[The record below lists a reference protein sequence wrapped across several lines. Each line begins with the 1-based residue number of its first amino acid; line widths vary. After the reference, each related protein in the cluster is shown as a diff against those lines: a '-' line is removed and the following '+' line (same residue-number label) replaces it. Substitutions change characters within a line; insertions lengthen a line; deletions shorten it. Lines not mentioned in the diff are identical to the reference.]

1 MSDNLLNV
9 YGKFMNLKIY
19 VPAETN
25 DDLELK
31 QKYQNA
37 ASNHNNK
44 VLNPDNKYLDAGFD
58 LFVPNDFEQQPF
70 RDLSQIKIDFRIV
83 CAASMVTDSGKNYN
97 TGYYMDPRS
106 SISKTS
112 LRLANSRGIIDSGY
126 RGPLIGMFDVIKQ
139 PQSNLLNDNHVYP
152 FLTSRFDRVTQ
163 LCAPGLEPIVV
174 TIVDFLEE
182 LGERTERGTGGFG
195 STGF

>member
-1 MSDNLLNV
+1 MSNNLLNV
-9 YGKFMNLKIY
+9 YGKFMRLKIY
-19 VPAETN
+19 VTDEHV
-25 DDLELK
+25 ELK
-31 QKYQNA
+31 QKYRDA

-58 LFVPNDFEQQPF
+58 LFVPCNYDSQPF
-70 RDLSQIKIDFRIV
+70 ELDSQVKIDFKIV
-83 CAASMVTDSGKNYN
+83 CAASMVTDNGKTYN

-126 RGPLIGMFDVIKQ
+126 RGPLIGMFDVVKQ
-139 PQSNLLNDNHVYP
+139 NVAFH
-152 FLTSRFDRVTQ
+152 RFDNPVFPLLASRYERVTQ
-163 LCAPGLEPIVV
+163 ICAPSLEPILVE
-174 TIVDFLEE
+174 IVDCLEE

-195 STGF
+195 STGI

>member
-1 MSDNLLNV
+1 MSNNLLNV
-9 YGKFMNLKIY
+9 YGKFMSLKIY
-19 VPAETN
+19 VPVQTDE
-25 DDLELK
+25 DLQLK
-31 QKYQNA
+31 QKYYEA

-44 VLNPDNKYLDAGFD
+44 VLNPENKYLDAGFD
-58 LFVPNDFEQQPF
+58 LFVPTDCDPEPYKNV
-70 RDLSQIKIDFRIV
+70 LQIKIDFKIV
-83 CAASMVTDSGKNYN
+83 CAASMVTDNGKKYN

-106 SISKTS
+106 SISKTT

-139 PQSNLLNDNHVYP
+139 NHIYHRLDNNVFPLLANRYDR
-152 FLTSRFDRVTQ
+152 LTQ
-163 LCAPGLEPIVV
+163 ICAPGLEPILVK
-174 TIVDFLEE
+174 IVDCLED

>member
-1 MSDNLLNV
+1 MS
-9 YGKFMNLKIY
+9 LKIY
-19 VPAETN
+19 VPVQTEE
-25 DDLELK
+25 DLQLK
-31 QKYQNA
+31 QKYVNA

-44 VLNPDNKYLDAGFD
+44 VLNPDNKYLDSGFD

-70 RDLSQIKIDFRIV
+70 RDQSYIKIDFQIV
-83 CAASMVTDSGKNYN
+83 CAASMVTESGRNYN

-139 PQSNLLNDNHVYP
+139 LRLNHSYDNNVVDP
-152 FLTSRFDRVTQ
+152 SLVSRFDRVTQ
-163 LCAPGLEPIVV
+163 LCAPSLEPILV
-174 TIVDFLEE
+174 TIVDSLEE
-182 LGERTERGTGGFG
+182 LGERTERGIGGFG
-195 STGF
+195 STGI